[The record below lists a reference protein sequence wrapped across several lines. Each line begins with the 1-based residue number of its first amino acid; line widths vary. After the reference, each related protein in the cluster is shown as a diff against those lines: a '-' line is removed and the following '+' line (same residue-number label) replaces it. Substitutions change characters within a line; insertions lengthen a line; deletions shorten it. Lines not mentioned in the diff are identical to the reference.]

1 MSRGEDNMS
10 KYYPIMLDIRDRST
24 IVIGGDRIA
33 AEKASALSGSGA
45 YVTVLS
51 PEFCNELLLQAEH
64 KRVTLWQ
71 KAYEYGDLEGA
82 LLVIAATND
91 QKLIDVICKETKER
105 GQLVNIVDV
114 PRYCSFIIPSI
125 LRREQLTIAVSTEGA
140 SPGLAKRIRQSLE
153 AQFPFAYGAY
163 LRLASVA
170 RAHLRKNGVSYAKRD
185 DFFGDYYVSNIL
197 TQLTNGN
204 VEQAVEETSNLL
216 KTYNVAVPSNTL
228 NAEFEE
234 KKNYVNQYA

>member
-1 MSRGEDNMS
+1 MS
-10 KYYPIMLDIRDRST
+10 KYYPIMLDIRGRST

-33 AEKASALSGSGA
+33 AEKAAALSASGA
-45 YVTVLS
+45 NVTVLS
-51 PEFCNELLLQAEH
+51 PEFCDELLLQAER
-64 KRVTLWQ
+64 KRITLWQ
-71 KAYEYGDLEGA
+71 KVYAPGDLERA

-91 QKLIDVICKETKER
+91 QKLIDAICAETKER

-114 PRYCSFIIPSI
+114 PQYCSFIIPSI

-153 AQFPFAYGAY
+153 DLFPLAYGAY

-170 RAHLRKNGVSYAKRD
+170 RAHLRKHGVSYARRD
-185 DFFGDYYVSNIL
+185 DFFGEYYASNIL
-197 TQLTNGN
+197 AKLTDGK
-204 VEQAVEETSNLL
+204 VEQAAEEISDLL
-216 KTYNVAVPSNTL
+216 KTYDVTVSGSAL
-228 NAEFEE
+228 KAGLEE

>member
-10 KYYPIMLDIRDRST
+10 KYYPIMLDIRDRFI

-33 AEKASALSGSGA
+33 AEKAAALSASGA

-51 PEFCNELLLQAEH
+51 PEFCNELLLQAER

-71 KAYEYGDLEGA
+71 KTYESGDLEGA

-91 QKLIDVICKETKER
+91 QKLIDAICAETKER
-105 GQLVNIVDV
+105 SQLINIVDV
-114 PRYCSFIIPSI
+114 PQYCSFIIPSV

-153 AQFPFAYGAY
+153 AQFPLAYGAY

-170 RAHLRKNGVSYAKRD
+170 RAHLRKSGVSYAQRD
-185 DFFGDYYVSNIL
+185 DFFGDYYTSGIL
-197 TQLTNGN
+197 TKLADGD

-216 KTYNVAVPSNTL
+216 KTYNVAVSDSTL
-228 NAEFEE
+228 KAELEE
-234 KKNYVNQYA
+234 KRNYVNQYA